1 VWTAFGVLAFV
12 GDVGLH
18 KLVHASP
25 WLAAHPQL
33 IAGSVLAL
41 AGAFQFSELKE
52 RCLTECR
59 HPGSFLI
66 QHYGRG
72 AAAAFRLGRIHG
84 LFCLGCCWALMLVG
98 FAAGVANLWWMAAL
112 TALMVFEKTGRGGD
126 RGVLPIGA
134 GLILASAVVL
144 LVPGLPLLGSS

>member
-1 VWTAFGVLAFV
+1 
-12 GDVGLH
+12 
-18 KLVHASP
+18 
-25 WLAAHPQL
+25 
-33 IAGSVLAL
+33 
-41 AGAFQFSELKE
+41 

-84 LFCLGCCWALMLVG
+84 MFCLGCCWALMLVG

-134 GLILASAVVL
+134 GLILASAIVL
-144 LVPGLPLLGSS
+144 LVPEFPLISPSARAAARQWPEGRLARRPVIRVAKPSGACTLPRPGEIPI